1 MGVSP
6 RLPDREAEA
15 VCGDWGTAGRVGLGV
30 APTVTAVTGG
40 PRLLGGWG
48 ALGTGKPPGG
58 GGGPAGDW
66 GIKIP
71 EIPPPPEMVT
81 KRPGH

>member
-1 MGVSP
+1 MWVSP
-6 RLPDREAEA
+6 RFPDREAEA

-48 ALGTGKPPGG
+48 GHWGLANPRVAVAVLPVTGGLRFRKFHRRRK
-58 GGGPAGDW
+58 W
-66 GIKIP
+66 
-71 EIPPPPEMVT
+71 
-81 KRPGH
+81 